1 MYKIYPNVKKIFL
14 EQGEFLV
21 KEKLTVFF
29 QDEKENVFT
38 LTKEFIDEKKKVT
51 ETTADIIFIKDAQLG
66 EEAYK
71 LEVKEK
77 IYIYYQTRRGAL
89 FALQTLKQIVSQG
102 KTKINHLQIFDEP
115 DIKIRGYMLD
125 ISRDKIPKI
134 TTIKSIIS
142 RMAELKMNHFE
153 LYVEGFSFEYQSF
166 PQFLEEDGY
175 ISIKEYQELEKYAN
189 DLGIDMVPNQ
199 NGFGH
204 MAKWLAT
211 EEFKDLAECPE
222 GIFLWGRHRKPST
235 LNPLDP
241 RSLELITRMYSDM
254 LPYTKSSYFNMNFDE
269 PFELGKGKS
278 KEECEKRGIGN
289 VYIDYVLK
297 AYEIIKQ
304 YQKTPLIWGDVLIKH
319 PDLLSRL
326 PKDMIFV
333 DWGYDATHP
342 FDKNLS
348 LLKKLGIR
356 FMAAPG
362 TTSWSSFTARNRDWS
377 ENITNACLA
386 VKQHG
391 GEGVLLTDWGDFGH
405 LQFLPI
411 SYPGLV
417 YMGLYSWRMKEGTY
431 LSLKDYLNAYI
442 FDDKA
447 EIMGECLLDL
457 GNYYRFEK
465 DYRSN
470 GTPTF
475 YHFMWA
481 SLANGEKDKIQYYA
495 DRVKTTFLSEK
506 KFNLIQKFLDFKE
519 YELEL
524 TEMKCN
530 DVDLVKAEMKQA
542 IRFIRMAQK
551 VNIGLNKKI
560 DIRLRKKYLEE
571 IVSVKNQFINEQKRL
586 WHIRNKSGGFED
598 SIFLVTE
605 FIDFAESMLEF
616 LNRRGED
623 YEI

>member
-1 MYKIYPNVKKIFL
+1 MYKIYPNVKKISL
-14 EQGEFLV
+14 GQGEFLV

-29 QDEKENVFT
+29 RDEKENVFT
-38 LTKEFIDEKKKVT
+38 ITKEFIDEKRKVS
-51 ETTADIIFIKDAQLG
+51 EIEADIIFIKDDSLS

-71 LEVKEK
+71 LEIEEK

-89 FALQTLKQIVSQG
+89 FALQTLKQIIIQG
-102 KTKINHLQIFDEP
+102 KTKIDYLQIFDEP

-125 ISRDKIPKI
+125 ISRDKVPKI
-134 TTIKSIIS
+134 TTIKSIIA

-153 LYVEGFSFEYQSF
+153 LYVEGFSFGYQSF
-166 PQFLEEDGY
+166 RQFLEEDGY
-175 ISIKEYQELEKYAN
+175 ISVEEYQELEDYAN
-189 DLGIDMVPNQ
+189 ALGIDMVPNQ

-222 GIFLWGRHRKPST
+222 GIFLWGRNRKPST

-241 RSLELITRMYSDM
+241 RSFELITKMYLDM
-254 LPYTKSSYFNMNFDE
+254 LPYAKSSYFNMNFDE

-278 KEECEKRGIGN
+278 KEECEKKGIGN

-297 AYEIIKQ
+297 AYEMIKQ

-319 PDLLSRL
+319 PDLLYRL
-326 PKDMIFV
+326 PKDMIFI

-342 FDKNLS
+342 FDKNLR
-348 LLKKLGIR
+348 LLKELGIK

-362 TTSWSSFTARNRDWS
+362 TTSWSSFSSRNRDWS

-386 VKQHG
+386 VKKHG
-391 GEGVLLTDWGDFGH
+391 GEGVILTDWGDFGH

-417 YMGLYSWRMKEGTY
+417 YMGLYSWRMREGTY
-431 LSLKDYLNAYI
+431 LNLKEYLNHEI
-442 FDDKA
+442 FLDNA

-457 GNYYRFEK
+457 GNYYRFEN
-465 DYRSN
+465 DYRGN

-475 YHFMWA
+475 YNFMWG
-481 SLANGEKDKIQYYA
+481 SLANSEEDKINYYIN
-495 DRVKTTFLSEK
+495 RVKTTFLSEK
-506 KFNLIQKFLDFKE
+506 KFHLMQKFLDFKE

-524 TEMKCN
+524 TELTCS
-530 DVDLVKAEMKQA
+530 DADLVKAEIKQA

-560 DIRLRKKYLEE
+560 NIDLRKKYLSEV
-571 IVSVKNQFINEQKRL
+571 IASKNNFIDEQKRL
-586 WHIRNKSGGFED
+586 WHTRNKSGGFKD

-616 LNRRGED
+616 LNKRGED

>member
-1 MYKIYPNVKKIFL
+1 MYKIYPNVKKISL
-14 EQGEFLV
+14 GQGEFLV

-29 QDEKENVFT
+29 QGEKENVFT
-38 LTKEFIDEKKKVT
+38 ITKEFIDDKKKVN
-51 ETTADIIFIKDAQLG
+51 EAEADIIFIKDEELI

-77 IYIYYQTRRGAL
+77 IYITYQTRRGAL
-89 FALQTLKQIVSQG
+89 FALQTLKQIVKQG
-102 KTKINHLQIFDEP
+102 KTKIDYLQIFDEP

-125 ISRDKIPKI
+125 ISRDKVPKI
-134 TTIKSIIS
+134 ATIKSIIS

-166 PQFLEEDGY
+166 HQFLEEDGY
-175 ISIKEYQELEKYAN
+175 ISVKEYQELENYAN

-222 GIFLWGRHRKPST
+222 GIFLWGRNREPST
-235 LNPLDP
+235 LNPLDL
-241 RSLELITRMYSDM
+241 RSLELIRKMYLDM
-254 LPYTKSSYFNMNFDE
+254 LPYAKSSYFNMNFDE

-278 KEECEKRGIGN
+278 KEECEKKGIGN

-319 PDLLSRL
+319 PDLLGRL

-342 FDKNLS
+342 FDKNLG
-348 LLKKLGIR
+348 LLKKLGIS

-386 VKQHG
+386 VKKHG

-431 LSLKDYLNAYI
+431 LSLKDYLNTYI

-457 GNYYRFEK
+457 GNYYRFEN
-465 DYRSN
+465 DYRGN
-470 GTPTF
+470 GVPTF
-475 YHFMWA
+475 YNFMWA
-481 SLANGEKDKIQYYA
+481 SLANGEKDSIQYYI

-506 KFNLIQKFLDFKE
+506 KFALMQRFLDFKE
-519 YELEL
+519 FELGL
-524 TEMKCN
+524 TEMKCS
-530 DVDLVKAEMKQA
+530 DADLIKAEMKQA

-551 VNIGLNKKI
+551 VNIGLNKQI
-560 DIRLRKKYLEE
+560 DMNLRKKYLEE
-571 IVSVKNQFINEQKRL
+571 IVSEKNNFISEQKRL
-586 WHIRNKSGGFED
+586 WHTRNKSGGFKD

-616 LNRRGED
+616 LNKRGED